1 MNGFNVARF
10 CDADY
15 DDLVK
20 QAKRSSN
27 KQERADLYQRAQVIV
42 KAQAPWFTIAHTVQF
57 KVVRREVEGF
67 ELSPLGRLSFH
78 RVFLGQPSP

>member
-1 MNGFNVARF
+1 
-10 CDADY
+10 
-15 DDLVK
+15 
-20 QAKRSSN
+20 
-27 KQERADLYQRAQVIV
+27 VIA
-42 KAQAPWFTIAHTVQF
+42 KAQAPWFTISHTVQF